1 MYWLIYMAKNVKGRY
16 ICGMIYPDDNINH
29 KHALYIIQQKYDYL
43 YINHDRDKYIFDVL
57 DENGNVLHHKGEL
70 KKPHYHILL
79 HFNNP
84 RYTNAVA
91 KELQIEENLLQK
103 CSSADSYIIYLT
115 HKDEPLKYQYDVS
128 DFSGTLI
135 NKVLRVY
142 DTPVDLESQ
151 FNGIVDFIEH
161 NRGISYRELGRW
173 CASYGYLGIFLKYQ
187 SYFKEIYY
195 EVKPQFYERR

>member
-1 MYWLIYMAKNVKGRY
+1 MAKNVKGRY
-16 ICGMIYPDDNINH
+16 ICGILYPDDNENH
-29 KHALYIIQQKYDYL
+29 KHALYMIQQKYDYL
-43 YINHDRDKYIFDVL
+43 SICHDKDKYIFDVF
-57 DENGNVLHHKGEL
+57 DDNGVVIHQKDEL

-84 RYTNAVA
+84 RYCTGVA
-91 KELQIEENLLQK
+91 KELGIEENLLQK

-142 DTPVDLESQ
+142 DTPADFESQ
-151 FNGIVDFIEH
+151 FNNIVDFIQS
-161 NRGISYRELGRW
+161 NRTISYCELGRW
-173 CASYGYLGIFLKYQ
+173 CATYGYLGIFLKYQ

-195 EVKPQFYERR
+195 ESKSKFYERR

>member
-1 MYWLIYMAKNVKGRY
+1 MNKNVKSRY
-16 ICGMIYPDDNINH
+16 ICGILYPDDNENH
-29 KHALYIIQQKYDYL
+29 KQALSLIQHNYDYL
-43 YINHDRDKYIFDVL
+43 IIYHNKDKYIFDVF
-57 DENGNVLHHKGEL
+57 DDNGNIIHQKYER

-84 RYTNAVA
+84 RYCSGVA
-91 KELQIEENLLQK
+91 KELGIEKNLLQK

-115 HKDEPLKYQYDVS
+115 HKDEPLKHQYEIS

-151 FNGIVDFIEH
+151 FNNIVDFIEN
-161 NRGISYRELGRW
+161 NRNITYRELGRW
-173 CASYGYLGIFLKYQ
+173 CSTYGYLGVFLKYQ

-195 EVKPQFYERR
+195 ECKAQYYERR

>member
-1 MYWLIYMAKNVKGRY
+1 MKNSKGRY
-16 ICGMIYPDDNINH
+16 ICGILYPDDNINH

-43 YINHDRDKYIFDVL
+43 SIYHDKDKYIFDVL
-57 DENGNVLHHKGEL
+57 DDNGSVIHQKGEL

-84 RYTNAVA
+84 RYTSGVA
-91 KELQIEENLLQK
+91 KELQIEDNLLQK

-115 HKDEPLKYQYDVS
+115 HKDEPLKHQYDVS

-135 NKVLRVY
+135 DKVLRVY
-142 DTPVDLESQ
+142 DTPPDLESQ
-151 FNGIVDFIEH
+151 FNKIIDYIEN
-161 NRGISYRELGRW
+161 NRGITYRELGRW
-173 CASYGYLGIFLKYQ
+173 CATYGCLNIFLKYQ

-195 EVKPQFYERR
+195 ECKLKN